1 MAYIREGKK
10 ADMNHWKVDL
20 VLRSRLPRYRH
31 FHNMSGFTTPTVIE
45 EAYNGLSTTFRMT
58 TPRQAIFL

>member
-1 MAYIREGKK
+1 MAYIRQGKK

-45 EAYNGLSTTFRMT
+45 EAYNGLSTTF
-58 TPRQAIFL
+58 